1 MEDNFHHG
9 KKGLYVRVMN
19 NNIEGAISG
28 LKRLINQEGVTK
40 ELRRRRYYEKPTTQR
55 RRQKAEAQ
63 IRWKRKLATLDP
75 FS

>member
-19 NNIEGAISG
+19 NNIEGAISR

-75 FS
+75 FA